1 MCDFSQN
8 IYKTLYSMMIRVFYD
23 FVIIDEINIYLCR
36 HKLVRDQMTT
46 KKVVK
51 VVSFGL
57 SPIGEKYPQTLSK
70 PNATQLNTTLKQ
82 LALELDIVVM
92 CSTPPT
98 HKLLS
103 HF

>member
-8 IYKTLYSMMIRVFYD
+8 LFKTLYSMLIRICYD
-23 FVIIDEINIYLCR
+23 FVIIDEINIYSFR

-57 SPIGEKYPQTLSK
+57 SPIGEKYPQTKEK
-70 PNATQLNTTLKQ
+70 PKFF
-82 LALELDIVVM
+82 I
-92 CSTPPT
+92 
-98 HKLLS
+98 HR
-103 HF
+103 

>member
-8 IYKTLYSMMIRVFYD
+8 LFKTLYSMLIRICYD
-23 FVIIDEINIYLCR
+23 FVIIDEINIYSFR

-57 SPIGEKYPQTLSK
+57 SPIGEEYPQTKEK
-70 PNATQLNTTLKQ
+70 P
-82 LALELDIVVM
+82 
-92 CSTPPT
+92 
-98 HKLLS
+98 LLG
-103 HF
+103 HTV